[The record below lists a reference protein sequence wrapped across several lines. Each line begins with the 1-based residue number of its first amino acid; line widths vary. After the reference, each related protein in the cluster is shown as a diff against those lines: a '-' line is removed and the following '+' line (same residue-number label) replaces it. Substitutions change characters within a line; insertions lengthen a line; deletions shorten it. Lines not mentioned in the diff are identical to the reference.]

1 VVSPVVIALRR
12 GELLLDWDD
21 DVLLAA
27 AERRRA
33 LMTKTRPRSAAAIAT
48 IIRAVVPEIIGF
60 SFG

>member
-33 LMTKTRPRSAAAIAT
+33 LMTKTRPRSAAAITT